1 MFLSMNIA
9 DLIDGPINPQLRS
22 WLQPHGTALA
32 ALKALKSMFD
42 DLRTDIQGEVQEN
55 VSITGPVVIGKGSVV
70 HGNVALEGPLI
81 IGENVRVS
89 SHAQIR
95 QHAYIG
101 NDCVVGHGADIKHA
115 LCLDGAKIQ
124 DGTFAGDSVIG
135 QGARIGSGAI
145 LANRKFNQTAITIKT
160 LTGESVPT
168 GMEFM
173 GAILGAYVRLGA
185 NAVLSPG
192 TVIYPHTWVG
202 SGVVLHGTHAGD
214 QLITVKQE
222 LDIKPKDRI
231 ALRSGKGEY
240 EYM

>member
-1 MFLSMNIA
+1 MLVT
-9 DLIDGPINPQLRS
+9 DLFEKDINPWLIT
-22 WLQPHGTALA
+22 WLQQHSTALEV
-32 ALKALKSMFD
+32 LKALKGMFA
-42 DLRTDIQGEVQEN
+42 DLRTDIQGEVQDN
-55 VSITGPVVIGKGSVV
+55 VSITGQVVIGKGSVI
-70 HGNVALEGPLI
+70 HGNVSIEGPVI

-115 LCLDGAKIQ
+115 LCIDGAKIQ
-124 DGTFAGDSVIG
+124 DGTFAGDSVLG
-135 QGARIGSGAI
+135 QGVRIGSGAI
-145 LANRKFNQTAITIKT
+145 LANRKFNQTEIAIKT
-160 LTGESVPT
+160 LDGTNTATGL
-168 GMEFM
+168 EFM
-173 GAILGAYVRLGA
+173 GALLGAFVRVGA

-192 TVIYPHTWVG
+192 TVVYPHTWIG

-231 ALRSGKGEY
+231 SLRSGKGEY